1 MTGVGSSDRMTLQ
14 KETKMERRF
23 KVRWI
28 DVMVIAAIVM
38 YAGIARW
45 GRPAPDGVGTPTFAR
60 EVNLEPLNTVG
71 AHADGRLRS
80 FESHARTYMGYVSGR
95 REIRGQSN
103 GFSYLDLLFRPQQ
116 YVDVD
121 TIYVKNKNVLAEILG
136 VLEGHAEVDERRA
149 ARILGS
155 GLISRNLLL
164 KPDVIALLQKFGQ
177 DLIRTAK
184 TVDQIQSALTVSDS
198 RFLLENLRLVAP
210 PSGKVNEVW
219 LSMTDILSGGGAP
232 MDQAHAG
239 VATARPIPGLDE
251 TVRNSLREVW
261 NSMAAAW
268 RVEDAVAV
276 NQHLAR
282 LAELVPTVSPHLYPS
297 QGRLA
302 MESRYFRSKSM
313 TWVWLIY
320 LAAVV
325 PLLMS
330 VIYKWSWARRI
341 GMTFFVIA
349 FLFHTASLGVRWYIS
364 GRWPNANMF
373 EAVTTAAWFGGVGAI
388 VLERLVRRTP
398 FKDLFAL
405 GSAVVSMAALMAA
418 YFLPADLDSS
428 ISNKMAA
435 LNDIWLYIHTNVIIW
450 SYAVI
455 GLACI
460 PALLLLRHRWCLA
473 WDQRLIPRVRLM
485 ILPIA
490 VAVLNYAAYRL
501 TMHVMDDPA
510 RELTGNAFIGVA
522 GAFWGSLMIVL
533 LELMA
538 IKTRRERGARS
549 FERGASGGA
558 SALMGAGVSGGT
570 FLTQE
575 KPTATQIFDGATMVL
590 VELSFVMLWTGVV
603 MGAIWAD
610 HSWGRP
616 WGWDPKE
623 VFALNTFIIF
633 LVLIHVRLKVKDKAF
648 WTAVLAVVGFE
659 VMMFNWIVVNFVI
672 SGLHSYA

>member
-1 MTGVGSSDRMTLQ
+1 MTGVASENTTFLHE
-14 KETKMERRF
+14 ETKMERRF

-28 DVMVIAAIVM
+28 DVMVIGAIVA
-38 YAGIARW
+38 YVGYVRV
-45 GRPAPDGVGTPTFAR
+45 GRPASDTVGPSSFAK
-60 EVNLEPLNTVG
+60 EVDLGPLNKV
-71 AHADGRLRS
+71 AVHADGRLRS

-95 REIRGQSN
+95 RAIDGQSN
-103 GFSYLDLLFRPQQ
+103 GFTYLDLLFRPQQ

-121 TIYVKNKNVLAEILG
+121 TIYIKNKNVLAEIVG
-136 VLEGHAEVDERRA
+136 VLEGHAKVDEKRA
-149 ARILGS
+149 AEILKS
-155 GLISRNLLL
+155 GLVSRNLLL
-164 KPDVIALLQKFGQ
+164 QPIVLTLLQKFGQ

-210 PSGKVNEVW
+210 PGGGINEAW
-219 LSMTDILSGGGAP
+219 LSMADILSGSGAP
-232 MDQAHAG
+232 SDHTHAG
-239 VATARPIPGLDE
+239 MASSRPIPGLDE
-251 TVRNSLREVW
+251 AFRQRLTNEW
-261 NSMAAAW
+261 NSMAVAW
-268 RVEDAVAV
+268 RAEDAAAV
-276 NQHLAR
+276 NQRIAS
-282 LAELVPTVSPHLYPS
+282 LAELAPTVSPQLYPS

-330 VIYKWSWARRI
+330 VIYKWNWARRI
-341 GMTFFVIA
+341 GMAFFVLA

-373 EAVTTAAWFGGVGAI
+373 EAVTTAAWFGGVGAL
-388 VLERLVRRTP
+388 VLEWLVRRTP

-418 YFLPADLDSS
+418 YFMPADLDSS

-435 LNDIWLYIHTNVIIW
+435 LNDVWLYIHTNVIIW

-485 ILPIA
+485 LLPIA

-510 RELTGNAFIGVA
+510 RELTGNAFVGVA

-538 IKTRRERGARS
+538 IKTRREAGAQT

-558 SALMGAGVSGGT
+558 SALMGSGPSGAS
-570 FLTQE
+570 FLTQG
-575 KPTATQIFDGATMVL
+575 KPSTTQIFDGATMVL

-659 VMMFNWIVVNFVI
+659 VMMFNWIVVNFII